1 MHLGVGDLTPAPGH
15 GERAGND
22 PVLMTDQHTA
32 ASLRRASDDELV
44 AALRAASPF
53 ALNEIH
59 RRYHDVLLA
68 YARKI
73 MGGAHHDAEEV
84 VQDVYIKAHR
94 ALSADDREI
103 ALRPWLYAITRN
115 RSLDQLRRPQRDVPI
130 TDQELGI
137 AARGYD
143 PVSLINRRERVDS
156 LVGHINDLPT
166 RQRKALVMF
175 EVEGHSHSTIG
186 RALKVTAGA
195 SKALVCRARGTVAR
209 DVAEGRNA

>member
-1 MHLGVGDLTPAPGH
+1 
-15 GERAGND
+15 
-22 PVLMTDQHTA
+22 MTDQHTA
-32 ASLRRASDDELV
+32 ASVRRASDDELV
-44 AALRAASPF
+44 AALRGGSPF

-59 RRYHDVLLA
+59 RRYHDPLLA
-68 YARKI
+68 SARQI
-73 MGGAHHDAEEV
+73 VGGAV
-84 VQDVYIKAHR
+84 
-94 ALSADDREI
+94 SADDREI

-115 RSLDQLRRPQRDVPI
+115 RALDQLRRPQRDVPI

-137 AARGYD
+137 AAHGYD

>member
-1 MHLGVGDLTPAPGH
+1 
-15 GERAGND
+15 
-22 PVLMTDQHTA
+22 MTDQHTA
-32 ASLRRASDDELV
+32 ASVRRASDDELV
-44 AALRAASPF
+44 AALRGGSPF

-59 RRYHDVLLA
+59 RRYHDPLLA

-73 MGGAHHDAEEV
+73 MGGAGGAYHNAEEV

-115 RSLDQLRRPQRDVPI
+115 RALDQLRRPQRDVPI

-137 AARGYD
+137 AAHGYD